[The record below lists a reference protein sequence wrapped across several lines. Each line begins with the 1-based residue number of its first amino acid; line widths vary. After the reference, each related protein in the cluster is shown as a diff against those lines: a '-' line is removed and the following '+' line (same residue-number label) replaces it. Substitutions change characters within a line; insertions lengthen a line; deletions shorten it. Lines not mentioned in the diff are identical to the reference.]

1 MTAPTTRR
9 WGTAWSVL
17 AEAGLLGAA
26 ALDSLLET
34 TSSDGVWPWLTA
46 GLALAGLLVRRH
58 RPGLGFLATLP
69 GLITSSGLIA
79 TLIALYSLS
88 RQSDSK
94 RVVGAAAT
102 VTVIGFAVK
111 FPVPG
116 EPFFDRETLIE
127 LVYGIL
133 QGAAPAALGQLVRAR
148 ETLRRQLRELDDS
161 HRAEQELREAQVLER
176 ERNRLAR
183 EMHDVVSHQ
192 VSLIAVQAGALQIG
206 GPDDTTRQA
215 ARTIREL
222 GVSTLDE
229 LRHMVAVLRTPNS
242 DRQPLQP
249 QPGLAQLRAL
259 VESSGIGV
267 TLEQDPDLDHALD
280 RHAQRA
286 VYRTVQEGLTN
297 ARKHAPGAPVRVRVV
312 RDGPD
317 IEVTV
322 HNGRATGRPLGLPS
336 SQQGLVGLRERA
348 DLVGGTL
355 TSGPADE
362 GGFRLVL
369 RLPATA
375 RRS

>member
-1 MTAPTTRR
+1 M
-9 WGTAWSVL
+9 L
-17 AEAGLLGAA
+17 AEAGLLGVA

-34 TSSDGVWPWLTA
+34 TSSDGVWPWVTA
-46 GLALAGLLVRRH
+46 GLALAGLIVRRH

-69 GLITSSGLIA
+69 GLITSSALIA
-79 TLIALYSLS
+79 TLIALYNLA
-88 RQSDSK
+88 RHSDSK

-102 VTVIGFAVK
+102 VTVIGFGVK

-116 EPFFDRETLIE
+116 EPFFDRETLID

-148 ETLRRQLRELDDS
+148 ESLRRQLRELDDS
-161 HRAEQELREAQVLER
+161 HRAEQDLREAQVLER

-206 GPDDTTRQA
+206 GPDDATRQA

-229 LRHMVAVLRTPNS
+229 LRHMVAVLRTPHA

-249 QPGLAQLRAL
+249 QPGLAQLPAL
-259 VESSGIGV
+259 VEDSGIDA
-267 TLEQDPDLDHALD
+267 TLDLDPDLALD
-280 RHAQRA
+280 QHAQRA

-312 RDGPD
+312 RDGAEV
-317 IEVTV
+317 EVTV
-322 HNGRATGRPLGLPS
+322 HNDRATARPLALPS
-336 SQQGLVGLRERA
+336 SRQGLVGLRERA

-355 TSGPADE
+355 TSGPDDE

-369 RLPATA
+369 RLPATS
-375 RRS
+375 RRA